1 MTVDL
6 SVPSSVPLVSELEGG
21 SCSPVPLDWTD
32 HSMAA
37 EFESLGELT
46 ALQIHSWYAYRSVR
60 VCVNVCLCVKVCV
73 CTHVCVWDQQSYMAC
88 VCGCVS

>member
-1 MTVDL
+1 M
-6 SVPSSVPLVSELEGG
+6 
-21 SCSPVPLDWTD
+21 PLDWTD

-73 CTHVCVWDQQSYMAC
+73 YTCMCVGPTIVHGMC